1 MRPDRR
7 LRLITTID
15 VGMQDICEK
24 ALVDKLKELNATVGV
39 VVLMEVT
46 TGEVKAIVN
55 MTQAETVN
63 IMKCA
68 TMQSA
73 ICSNRVLPS
82 RQPLSW

>member
-1 MRPDRR
+1 
-7 LRLITTID
+7 
-15 VGMQDICEK
+15 MQDICEK

-55 MTQAETVN
+55 MTQGRDGEYYEVRN
-63 IMKCA
+63 N
-68 TMQSA
+68 A
-73 ICSNRVLPS
+73 ISDMVLPS